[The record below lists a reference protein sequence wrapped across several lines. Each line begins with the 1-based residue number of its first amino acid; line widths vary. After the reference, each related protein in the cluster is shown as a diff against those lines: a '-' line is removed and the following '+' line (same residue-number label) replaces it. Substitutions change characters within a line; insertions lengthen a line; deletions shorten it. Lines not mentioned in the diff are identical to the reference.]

1 MVMSMSAEKQICH
14 ICNLCCSEGVRL
26 VEGYICA
33 DCLNQISGTEV
44 GEPKYDFYVAKLK
57 ELWQA
62 G

>member
-1 MVMSMSAEKQICH
+1 MLSAENKICH
-14 ICNLCCSEGVRL
+14 ICDCYCPEGVRL

-33 DCLNQISGTEV
+33 DCLDQISGADV
-44 GEPKYDFYVAKLK
+44 GDPKYAFFVAKLK